1 MGHYLRNLTS
11 YDLFVGQ
18 QPKIALHLGC
28 QETQRGGTLTTS
40 TFGCPNALKW
50 VTLSNRAWFKD
61 EKNGMVYHD
70 WINRSRDICIFRS
83 KYGKIRHFWYDV
95 IFFYLNIF
103 ENGFLYRKDLI
114 EYFKKMY
121 RFYTIGHTVHEINAF
136 EILKKCKKSADS
148 AKNSIF
154 GGTSNAF
161 ISWTVCPI
169 VLNLY
174 IFFKCSMRPFLWRKP
189 FSKISM

>member
-1 MGHYLRNLTS
+1 M
-11 YDLFVGQ
+11 
-18 QPKIALHLGC
+18 
-28 QETQRGGTLTTS
+28 
-40 TFGCPNALKW
+40 NAPKW
-50 VTLSNRAWFKD
+50 VTLSDRAWFKD
-61 EKNGMVYHD
+61 EKNGMVCHD
-70 WINRSRDICIFRS
+70 WMNCSRDICIFRL
-83 KYGKIRHFWYDV
+83 KYCKIRHFWYDV
-95 IFFYLNIF
+95 NFLYLDIF
-103 ENGFLYRKDLI
+103 ENGFLYLKDLI

-169 VLNLY
+169 ELNLY
-174 IFFKCSMRPFLWRKP
+174 IFLSAQWDLSYEENRFQKYPCRKKWRHIKYGGFLPYFDLKMQISRERFIQSWQTIPFFHP
-189 FSKISM
+189 